1 MTYEYRKATS
11 LDLDELWNKNIAKNP
26 RDKRWKNWKKEYIS
40 YNKHGLAD
48 TFTVICDSLPI
59 GEGTLLYS
67 PECSAIKGRE
77 ILADNI
83 SSANINSLRIEKDHE
98 GKGHISKLIKL
109 MEDTA
114 VSKGYTYLTI
124 GVKESK
130 TRNRAIYAHLGFNE
144 LILTEIEKDE
154 SVLYYRKKL
163 PQ

>member
-11 LDLDELWNKNIAKNP
+11 LDLEELWNKNIAKNP
-26 RDKRWKNWKKEYIS
+26 RDKRWKIWKKEYLS
-40 YNKHGLAD
+40 YNKRGLAD
-48 TFTVICDSLPI
+48 TFTVICDGLPI

-67 PECSAIKGRE
+67 PKCSAIMGRK

-83 SSANINSLRIEKDHE
+83 STANINALRIEKEHE

-130 TRNRAIYAHLGFNE
+130 TRNRAIYAHLGYTE
-144 LILTEIEKDE
+144 LILAEIEKDE

-163 PQ
+163 SQ